1 MAWIA
6 WTDLT
11 KPKAFGGLGF
21 RDFQRYNETA
31 LAKLSWR
38 IFENPNALLSR
49 ILKGKYFPEGDI
61 LTCEASSA
69 ISHGW
74 RSVLVGRN
82 LLVQNLGWVIGSG
95 RNINIWNDPWL
106 DHTKQKRPMGP
117 APEAFASLTVADL
130 RTTEEG
136 DWALEKI
143 RLILPPFEE
152 DILSIK
158 PSRTNAPDKLVWLG
172 TKSGTYTTKSG
183 YYFATSEEEQFNPT
197 RQEALRPWH
206 KNVWNLKV
214 APKVKMFAW
223 KILKRA
229 LPVCVRLIERHID
242 VDPLLQEMRRTQI

>member
-1 MAWIA
+1 MLIQSVLSPVPSHAMTCFQLPVSLLKRIQSEVTRFWWVDKANKRKMAWIA

-21 RDFQRYNETA
+21 RDFQRYNEAA

-61 LTCEASSA
+61 LTCEASSV

-143 RLILPPFEE
+143 
-152 DILSIK
+152 S
-158 PSRTNAPDKLVWLG
+158 
-172 TKSGTYTTKSG
+172 
-183 YYFATSEEEQFNPT
+183 
-197 RQEALRPWH
+197 
-206 KNVWNLKV
+206 
-214 APKVKMFAW
+214 
-223 KILKRA
+223 
-229 LPVCVRLIERHID
+229 
-242 VDPLLQEMRRTQI
+242 